1 MGRFIG
7 NWLADTIRFALA
19 LGLALAA
26 MQLPALSQSYTAA
39 LLQVSTGTERDVAR
53 RLEIAREFLRLPP
66 GTPDAEVEAAL
77 RRSEPAN
84 AAGLDQSR
92 GTAAILRESH
102 ASLSAAPPLLHPILA
117 LWDGL
122 HDSRADKRSILRIA
136 LDQHVPSVL
145 LSTGPLTYGLAGLM
159 FGLLLAQT
167 LIMPF
172 QRRRPRYA

>member
-26 MQLPALSQSYTAA
+26 MQLPALAQSYTTA
-39 LLQVSTGTERDVAR
+39 LLQVSTATERDVAR

-66 GTPDAEVEAAL
+66 GTPENEVEASL

-84 AAGLDQSR
+84 ASGLDHSR
-92 GTAAILRESH
+92 LTVAILRESH
-102 ASLSAAPPLLHPILA
+102 ESLSAASPLLHPLLA

-122 HDSRADKRSILRIA
+122 HDSRADKRAILRTA
-136 LDQHVPSVL
+136 AEQHVPAL
-145 LSTGPLTYGLAGLM
+145 LLGTGPLTYGLAGLM
-159 FGLLLAQT
+159 LGLLLAQIIIS
-167 LIMPF
+167 LF